1 MKNGWITS
9 EKQTTVA
16 HQRHLTQ
23 YMKSRPQSSNIT
35 SNKKKQMIAM
45 KQSIEVGA
53 NNMVWNYENSANRL
67 ANGIGSLNLSS

>member
-1 MKNGWITS
+1 
-9 EKQTTVA
+9 
-16 HQRHLTQ
+16 
-23 YMKSRPQSSNIT
+23 
-35 SNKKKQMIAM
+35 MIAM